1 MPGFALFG
9 LGAGLMNVPLTNSI
23 LEASPSG
30 QVGIASALV
39 NASREVAGLLGV
51 TVIGAVLR
59 ARQAGA
65 LRGGATT
72 SQAFLDG
79 YHTGLWVTIGLLT
92 VGVVLSY
99 ITLRPGGPLRRE
111 SADTEV
117 ATGEAS
123 TLSPQGAAGV

>member
-1 MPGFALFG
+1 M
-9 LGAGLMNVPLTNSI
+9 
-23 LEASPSG
+23 
-30 QVGIASALV
+30 

-79 YHTGLWVTIGLLT
+79 YHTGLWVTIGLLA

-99 ITLRPGGPLRRE
+99 ITLRPGGPSRRE
-111 SADTEV
+111 PADTEL